1 MAASGTVTNVAP
13 RTKVRLC
20 GPLALEIDGRDA
32 VADLPAGQARSL
44 LAYLLTRGERS
55 AERGALID
63 VVWPSGAPK
72 DPQAHLRVIL
82 TRLRRVLAPATLE
95 GRQQLRLGLPAPVW
109 VDVEE
114 AMHAI
119 EIARAAARNAAWSST
134 LEHAE
139 AGLALLRPGFL
150 PGQEGEWAQDER
162 REHEELELE
171 ALEWTARSALA
182 LGGAELA
189 TAQRAAREL
198 VSRSP
203 FRETGHRLLMEALAA
218 TGNVAEALQVYD
230 ELRCLLR
237 DELGVGPA
245 AELQALHQR
254 LLEGKPGAAPEVAE
268 RPVPQPSRAVAR
280 AGLAAAPTR
289 YARNGEISLAYQVL
303 GDGPTT
309 LLLVTG
315 WVLPME
321 AIWDDPAYAR
331 FVERLAASFRV
342 ILWDKRGTGLSDRV
356 AVDRLPT
363 LEERMDDIRA
373 VLDAAGAE
381 RAAIAGMSEGS
392 VLAALFGAAH
402 PERTRALVLYG
413 GWGCTVGDESYRGMP
428 RRRRF
433 DEFAD
438 DVQRSWDD
446 MGSFLALW
454 APTHEHDPVVRD
466 WWTRALHRGASP
478 ASAVAWLRMIAGFDI
493 RGVVGAIHT
502 PTLVLHRSGD
512 RMIAVENGRW
522 LAANIPGAEYVE
534 LPGDDHLWWLG
545 DQDALL
551 DELERFLVGAPP
563 AREPDRVLATVLF
576 TDIVGSTQRAGELG
590 DRRWRDLMARHEA
603 IVRDRLARFRGQ
615 EVKTLGDGFMSTF
628 DGPARAIRCAAA
640 IRDAVVPLG
649 LELRA
654 GLHTGEVEVVDG
666 DVHGIAVA
674 IAARV
679 AATAAP
685 GEVIVSRTVR
695 DLVAGSGIE
704 FEDRGSHDLKGV
716 ADDWHLYALNQAAR
730 SATSS

>member
-1 MAASGTVTNVAP
+1 MSEPGV
-13 RTKVRLC
+13 RTRVRLC
-20 GPLALEIDGRDA
+20 GPLALEIDGRDSVAA
-32 VADLPAGQARSL
+32 VPAGQARSL
-44 LAYLLTRGERS
+44 LAYLLTRDDRR

-63 VVWPSGAPK
+63 VVWPGGAPK
-72 DPQAHLRVIL
+72 DPQADLRVIL
-82 TRLRRVLAPATLE
+82 TRLRRALAPATLD
-95 GRQQLRLGLPAPVW
+95 GRQQLRLALPAPVW
-109 VDVEE
+109 VDVEV
-114 AMHAI
+114 ATRAI
-119 EIARAAARNAAWSST
+119 EAAREAARDVAWGRA
-134 LEHAE
+134 LEQAQAALE
-139 AGLALLRPGFL
+139 LLRPGFL
-150 PGQEGEWAQDER
+150 PGQEGAWAQEAR
-162 REHEELELE
+162 RAHEELELE
-171 ALEWTARSALA
+171 ALECIARSGLA

-189 TAQRAAREL
+189 TAQRAARDL
-198 VSRSP
+198 VSRSA

-230 ELRCLLR
+230 ELRVLLR
-237 DELGVGPA
+237 DELGAAPA
-245 AELQALHQR
+245 ADVQALHQR
-254 LLEGKPGAAPEVAE
+254 LLAGEPTI
-268 RPVPQPSRAVAR
+268 SAVRTVVR
-280 AGLAAAPTR
+280 AGIAAAPTR

-321 AIWDDPAYAR
+321 AIWEDPAYVR
-331 FVERLAASFRV
+331 FVERLASSFRV

-363 LEERMDDIRA
+363 LEERMDDIGA

-381 RAAIAGMSEGS
+381 RAAIAGLSEGA

-402 PERTRALVLYG
+402 PERTRALALYG
-413 GWGCTVGDESYRGMP
+413 GWGCTVGDESYRAMP
-428 RRRRF
+428 GRERF
-433 DEFAD
+433 EEFAA

-446 MGSFLALW
+446 MGPFLALW
-454 APTHEHDPVVRD
+454 APTYEHDPAVRE

-478 ASAVAWLRMIAGFDI
+478 ASAVAWLRMLADFDI

-502 PTLVLHRSGD
+502 PTLVLHRAGD
-512 RMIAVENGRW
+512 RIIAVENGRW
-522 LAANIPGAEYVE
+522 LAASIAGAEYVE
-534 LPGDDHLWWLG
+534 LAGDDHLWWLG

-551 DELERFLVGAPP
+551 DEIERFLVGAAP

-576 TDIVGSTQRAGELG
+576 TDIVDSTRRATELG

-603 IVRDRLARFRGQ
+603 IVRDRLARFRGH
-615 EVKTLGDGFMSTF
+615 EVKTLGDGFLSRF
-628 DGPARAIRCAAA
+628 DGAARAIRCAAA
-640 IRDAVVPLG
+640 IRDAVLPLG

-654 GLHTGEVEVVDG
+654 GLHTGEVEVVED

-704 FEDRGSHDLKGV
+704 FEDRGTHDLRGV
-716 ADDWHLYALNQAAR
+716 ADDWHLYALA
-730 SATSS
+730 SA

>member
-1 MAASGTVTNVAP
+1 VTAP
-13 RTKVRLC
+13 RTAVAEPAVRTRVRLC

-32 VADLPAGQARSL
+32 VAAVPAGQARSL
-44 LAYLLTRGERS
+44 LAYLLSRDERS
-55 AERGALID
+55 VERGALLD
-63 VVWPSGAPK
+63 VVWPGGAPK
-72 DPQAHLRVIL
+72 DPQADLRVIL
-82 TRLRRVLAPATLE
+82 TRLRRALAPATLE
-95 GRQQLRLGLPAPVW
+95 GRQQLRLILPAPVW
-109 VDVEE
+109 VDVEV
-114 AMHAI
+114 ARRAI
-119 EIARAAARNAAWSST
+119 ETARAAAGDVAWGRALEQAQAA
-134 LEHAE
+134 LE
-139 AGLALLRPGFL
+139 LLRPGFL
-150 PGQEGEWAQDER
+150 AGQEGAWAEDQR
-162 REHEELELE
+162 RAHEELELE
-171 ALEWTARSALA
+171 GLEWIARSGLA

-189 TAQRAAREL
+189 GAQRAAREL
-198 VSRSP
+198 ISRSP

-230 ELRCLLR
+230 DLRVLLR
-237 DELGVGPA
+237 EELGAAPA

-254 LLEGKPGAAPEVAE
+254 LLVGGPA
-268 RPVPQPSRAVAR
+268 PQPVR
-280 AGLAAAPTR
+280 AGVRARPTAPPTR

-321 AIWDDPAYAR
+321 AIWEDPAYVR
-331 FVERLAASFRV
+331 FVERLARSFRV

-363 LEERMDDIRA
+363 LEERMDDIGA

-381 RAAIAGMSEGS
+381 RAAIAGLSEGA

-402 PERTRALVLYG
+402 PERTSALVLYG
-413 GWGCTVGDESYRGMP
+413 GWGRTVGNEGYRAMP
-428 RRRRF
+428 GRARF
-433 DEFAD
+433 EEFAV

-446 MGSFLALW
+446 MAPFLALW
-454 APTHEHDPVVRD
+454 APTYEHDPAVRE
-466 WWTRALHRGASP
+466 WWTRSLHRGASP
-478 ASAVAWLRMIAGFDI
+478 ASAVAWLRMLADFDI
-493 RGVVGAIHT
+493 RDVVGAIHT
-502 PTLVLHRSGD
+502 PTLVLHRAGD
-512 RMIAVENGRW
+512 RIITVENGRW
-522 LAANIPGAEYVE
+522 LGQSIPGAEYVE
-534 LPGDDHLWWLG
+534 LAGDDHLWWLG

-551 DELERFLVGAPP
+551 DEVERFLVGAAP

-576 TDIVGSTQRAGELG
+576 TDVVDSTRRAAELG

-603 IVRDRLARFRGQ
+603 IVRDRLERFRGH
-615 EVKTLGDGFMSTF
+615 EVKRLGDGFLSRF

-649 LELRA
+649 LEVRA
-654 GLHTGEVEVVDG
+654 GLHTGEVDLIDD

-679 AATAAP
+679 AATAAA

-704 FEDRGSHDLKGV
+704 FEDRGTHDLKGV
-716 ADDWHLYALNQAAR
+716 AEDWHLYALA
-730 SATSS
+730 SA

>member
-1 MAASGTVTNVAP
+1 MTAPGTAVAEP
-13 RTKVRLC
+13 AVRTRVRLC
-20 GPLALEIDGRDA
+20 GPMALEIDGRDA
-32 VADLPAGQARSL
+32 IAAVPAGQARSL
-44 LAYLLTRGERS
+44 LAYLLTRADRC
-55 AERGALID
+55 AERDELIE
-63 VVWPSGAPK
+63 VVWPGGAPK
-72 DPQAHLRVIL
+72 DPHADLRVIL
-82 TRLRRVLAPATLE
+82 TRLRRALAPATLE
-95 GRQQLRLGLPAPVW
+95 GRQQLRLVLPAPVW
-109 VDVEE
+109 LDMAE
-114 AMHAI
+114 ARRAI
-119 EIARAAARNAAWSST
+119 EKARSAARNAAWGDA
-134 LEHAE
+134 LEQAQ
-139 AGLALLRPGFL
+139 AALALLRPGFL
-150 PGQEGEWAQDER
+150 PGQEVEWAQDER

-171 ALEWTARSALA
+171 ALEWTARSGLA
-182 LGGAELA
+182 VGGADLA

-218 TGNVAEALQVYD
+218 TGNVAQALQVYE

-237 DELGVGPA
+237 DELGVAPA

-254 LLEGKPGAAPEVAE
+254 LLAGKPAAEPEVSAAPV
-268 RPVPQPSRAVAR
+268 RQRVPPGVR
-280 AGLAAAPTR
+280 AGVAAAQTR

-303 GDGPTT
+303 GEGPTT

-321 AIWDDPAYAR
+321 AIWEDPAYAR
-331 FVERLAASFRV
+331 FVERLASSFRV

-381 RAAIAGMSEGS
+381 RAAIAGMSEGA
-392 VLAALFGAAH
+392 VLAALFAAAH
-402 PERTRALVLYG
+402 PERAQALVLYG
-413 GWGCTVGDESYRGMP
+413 GWGCTVGDDAYRGMP

-433 DEFAD
+433 EEFAN
-438 DVQRSWDD
+438 DVQGSWDD

-454 APTHEHDPVVRD
+454 APTHEHDPVMRD

-478 ASAVAWLRMIAGFDI
+478 ASAVAWLRMLAGFDI

-512 RMIAVENGRW
+512 RLIRVENGRW
-522 LAANIPGAEYVE
+522 LAANIAGAEYVE

-551 DELERFLVGAPP
+551 DELERFLVGATPV
-563 AREPDRVLATVLF
+563 REPDRVLTTVLF
-576 TDIVGSTQRAGELG
+576 TDIVDSTRRAAELG

-603 IVRDRLARFRGQ
+603 IVRDRLARFAGH
-615 EVKTLGDGFMSTF
+615 EVKALGDGFLATF

-640 IRDAVVPLG
+640 IRDALLGLG

-654 GLHTGEVEVVDG
+654 GLHTGEVEVVDD

-679 AATAAP
+679 AAIAAP

-704 FEDRGSHDLKGV
+704 FEDRGTHDLKGV
-716 ADDWHLYALNQAAR
+716 ADDWQLYALAA
-730 SATSS
+730 A

>member
-1 MAASGTVTNVAP
+1 MGAADAEPAV
-13 RTKVRLC
+13 RTRVRLC

-32 VADLPAGQARSL
+32 IATVPAGQARSL
-44 LAYLLTRGERS
+44 LAYLLTRSDRC
-55 AERGALID
+55 AERGALIE
-63 VVWPSGAPK
+63 VVWPTGAPK

-82 TRLRRVLAPATLE
+82 TRLRRALAPATLE
-95 GRQQLRLGLPAPVW
+95 GRQQVRLALPAPVW
-109 VDVEE
+109 VDVED
-114 AMHAI
+114 ATQSIQA
-119 EIARAAARNAAWSST
+119 ARGAARNAAWSSA
-134 LEHAE
+134 LEHAQS
-139 AGLALLRPGFL
+139 ALALLRPGFL

-162 REHEELELE
+162 RQHEELELE
-171 ALEWTARSALA
+171 ALEWAARSGLA
-182 LGGAELA
+182 LGGAEVA

-218 TGNVAEALQVYD
+218 TGNVAEALQVYE

-237 DELGVGPA
+237 DELGVAPA

-254 LLEGKPGAAPEVAE
+254 LLGGKHGAGPEVSAVPV
-268 RPVPQPSRAVAR
+268 RPPVPRAVR
-280 AGLAAAPTR
+280 AGVAAAPTR

-321 AIWDDPAYAR
+321 AIWEDPAYVR

-363 LEERMDDIRA
+363 LEERMDDMRA

-381 RAAIAGMSEGS
+381 QAAIAGMSEGA
-392 VLAALFGAAH
+392 VLAVLFGAAH

-413 GWGCTVGDESYRGMP
+413 GWGATIGDESYRGMP
-428 RRRRF
+428 DRPRF

-438 DVQRSWDD
+438 RVQRSWGD
-446 MGSFLALW
+446 MGSFLAMW
-454 APTHEHDPVVRD
+454 APTHTHDPIVRD

-478 ASAVAWLRMIAGFDI
+478 ASAVAWLRMLAAFDI
-493 RGVVGAIHT
+493 RGVVGAIHL

-522 LAANIPGAEYVE
+522 LAANIPGAAYVE

-551 DELERFLVGAPP
+551 DEVERFLVGAPP

-576 TDIVGSTQRAGELG
+576 TDIVDSTRRAAELG

-603 IVRDRLARFRGQ
+603 IVRDRLARFQGH
-615 EVKTLGDGFMSTF
+615 EVKALGDGFMSTF

-640 IRDAVVPLG
+640 IRDAVLPLG

-679 AATAAP
+679 AATAAA

-704 FEDRGSHDLKGV
+704 FEDRGTHDLKGV
-716 ADDWHLYALNQAAR
+716 EDDWQLYAL
-730 SATSS
+730 ATA

>member
-1 MAASGTVTNVAP
+1 MSEPGV
-13 RTKVRLC
+13 RTRVRLC
-20 GPLALEIDGRDA
+20 GPLALEIDGRDSVAA
-32 VADLPAGQARSL
+32 VPAGQARSL
-44 LAYLLTRGERS
+44 LAYLLTRDDRR

-63 VVWPSGAPK
+63 VVWPGGAPK
-72 DPQAHLRVIL
+72 DPQADLRVIL
-82 TRLRRVLAPATLE
+82 TRLRRALAPATLE
-95 GRQQLRLGLPAPVW
+95 GRQQLRLALPAPVW
-109 VDVEE
+109 VDVEV
-114 AMHAI
+114 ATRAI
-119 EIARAAARNAAWSST
+119 EAAREAARDVAWGRA
-134 LEHAE
+134 LEQAQAALE
-139 AGLALLRPGFL
+139 LLRPGFL
-150 PGQEGEWAQDER
+150 PGHEGAWAQEAR
-162 REHEELELE
+162 RAHEELELE
-171 ALEWTARSALA
+171 ALECIARSGLA

-198 VSRSP
+198 VSRSA

-230 ELRCLLR
+230 ELRVLLR
-237 DELGVGPA
+237 DELGAAPA

-254 LLEGKPGAAPEVAE
+254 LLAGEPTRAAV
-268 RPVPQPSRAVAR
+268 RTVVR
-280 AGLAAAPTR
+280 AGIAAAPTR

-321 AIWDDPAYAR
+321 AIWEDPAYVR
-331 FVERLAASFRV
+331 FVERLASSFRV

-363 LEERMDDIRA
+363 LEERMDDIGA
-373 VLDAAGAE
+373 VLDAAGTE
-381 RAAIAGMSEGS
+381 RAAIAGLSEGA

-402 PERTRALVLYG
+402 PERTRALALYG
-413 GWGCTVGDESYRGMP
+413 GWGCTVGDESYRAMP
-428 RRRRF
+428 GRERF
-433 DEFAD
+433 EEFAA

-446 MGSFLALW
+446 MGPFLALW
-454 APTHEHDPVVRD
+454 APTYEHDPAVRE

-478 ASAVAWLRMIAGFDI
+478 ASAVAWLRMLADFDI

-502 PTLVLHRSGD
+502 PTLVLHRAGD
-512 RMIAVENGRW
+512 RIIAVENGRW
-522 LAANIPGAEYVE
+522 LAASIPGAEYVE
-534 LPGDDHLWWLG
+534 LAGDDHLWWLG

-551 DELERFLVGAPP
+551 DEIERFLVGTAP

-576 TDIVGSTQRAGELG
+576 TDIVDSTRRATELG

-603 IVRDRLARFRGQ
+603 IVRDRLARFRGH
-615 EVKTLGDGFMSTF
+615 EVKTLGDGFLSRF
-628 DGPARAIRCAAA
+628 DGAARAIRCAAA
-640 IRDAVVPLG
+640 IRDAVLPLG

-654 GLHTGEVEVVDG
+654 GLHTGEVEVVED

-704 FEDRGSHDLKGV
+704 FEDRGTHDLRGV
-716 ADDWHLYALNQAAR
+716 ADDWHLYALA
-730 SATSS
+730 SA